1 MRCRLVRK
9 AVSSGNGWTTSFKL
23 RRIER
28 SLIAVGLACAA
39 ERAAGQGERLEIG
52 GAGFCQFLKPMP
64 NLAPELLWPLAPPI
78 SSLDAPVTRR
88 RAFRIASCFLTA
100 SVNARPS
107 QTHPR
112 TRRAAKQN
120 STHLGLCDRRP
131 HTLPRPVCWL
141 ITMGSRLD
149 DPHRAPLPYVSKVES
164 RPSGRRASYLQTG
177 S

>member
-1 MRCRLVRK
+1 MRCRLERK

-120 STHLGLCDRRP
+120 RTYLRLVRSTIPTGCLLPTIRP
-131 HTLPRPVCWL
+131 EGDLSANRALRISFEMPAAVVRIWL
-141 ITMGSRLD
+141 RS
-149 DPHRAPLPYVSKVES
+149 AVSPCS
-164 RPSGRRASYLQTG
+164 
-177 S
+177 